1 MKKLLTLFTLLL
13 TVCSGAWA
21 GVITWNTADNFA
33 NDDASIANGKNA
45 TFTGDDE
52 ATVLTYTYSNGCKRL
67 KNNGGLSMNGK
78 SQYGN
83 SNNQRYFT
91 FKAPS
96 STGKVS
102 ITFAA
107 INGKTDGSSSQT
119 ADVTIYGG
127 TTVSYTVTTLNS
139 SLDSPTIYGLQAGT
153 SDVIITF
160 SAKCTI
166 KEIKWTD
173 VPVPTYTTV
182 YANDFAA
189 SPMGAATIAY
199 SAMSAVE
206 SDISNWIGWASSYTG
221 GYYATTSSGKATL
234 SFATPIELASN
245 GTDRGR
251 IRIYWGHTSNG
262 KALSLKVNGSS
273 VSFAP
278 TSIATTLYP
287 KMLNIAEYTIPD
299 ATETISSIEAAS
311 SSSSGLHLFRI
322 EVLSY
327 AAAPVTPTCATPN
340 ITVDNFN
347 FEHKG
352 YKVTITNKEGETLKV
367 STDGTN
373 YEEQESP
380 YVTYV
385 TTTTHYYAKA
395 QKASYDDSDVADL
408 NVENTFDG
416 AKKYIA
422 WVYTDD
428 YASKDNVYAKYHFN
442 NDPMVT
448 ALQTN
453 YNVVAVNYAADA
465 TPSDDLNNAD
475 LIVLT
480 EAVSGSAAM
489 TKAMKGFVGNVP
501 MINMKFFAY
510 TNENTR
516 WQWGTPANPGTAT
529 TKITPNSKLYKV
541 LNGVTFDGDDIS
553 LYSQIS
559 STKNAN
565 GIQTV
570 EWLAEPVNFVS
581 SNTDMAVT
589 DSKVSMHAGTKFF
602 GIGLSCDS
610 RSYYNENAF
619 TIIKNAAAMLI
630 AGEDLTTEVATV
642 PVTIGASGY
651 ASYCSS
657 YALDFTETGVTAY
670 TAKVEEEKVVL
681 TKVTDNIVP
690 ANEGVVLRGAQNDYD
705 IPVAT
710 TDDSFD
716 FSENQM
722 VGVVQRTQVVW
733 NVGGKYNYILQ
744 QGQFNMANGGYL
756 KANRAYLSTTYNVEA
771 QGGAKPLTI
780 VFNDEEQGEETD
792 GIKSVQGSGFTVNG
806 EAYNLSGQRVGAD
819 YKGLVIVNGKKYLR
833 K

>member
-21 GVITWNTADNFA
+21 NKGDILFSQSFDATGAGSVAYAANTARSYTTAAGKGLATIVGSEDNMFT
-33 NDDASIANGKNA
+33 SIQCG
-45 TFTGDDE
+45 
-52 ATVLTYTYSNGCKRL
+52 
-67 KNNGGLSMNGK
+67 GK
-78 SQYGN
+78 SNCGIGIN
-83 SNNQRYFT
+83 
-91 FKAPS
+91 S
-96 STGKVS
+96 STGGNSEDWTGKFGAYYNNTGAKWSIIRTSNLAETAPEAVK
-102 ITFAA
+102 ITFDALLA
-107 INGKTDGSSSQT
+107 VVDNGTSKQAVQFIVGSDFADGGYSYPENSKIYTGFGLLTGSSSSKKHAVCKMGSTTLVSSSEVIDYNTMKSFTWVINNTEDELTYKDPSGNDQT
-119 ADVTIYGG
+119 LGSQKWDLWIG
-127 TTVSYTVTTLNS
+127 TTRIVTGVSRTT
-139 SLDSPTIYGLQAGT
+139 T
-153 SDVIITF
+153 
-160 SAKCTI
+160 
-166 KEIKWTD
+166 
-173 VPVPTYTTV
+173 
-182 YANDFAA
+182 
-189 SPMGAATIAY
+189 
-199 SAMSAVE
+199 
-206 SDISNWIGWASSYTG
+206 
-221 GYYATTSSGKATL
+221 
-234 SFATPIELASN
+234 
-245 GTDRGR
+245 
-251 IRIYWGHTSNG
+251 
-262 KALSLKVNGSS
+262 GSS
-273 VSFAP
+273 AFSG
-278 TSIATTLYP
+278 
-287 KMLNIAEYTIPD
+287 
-299 ATETISSIEAAS
+299 SSIQNIFIGSTQGVKHEFHIDNIVVTDLTPS
-311 SSSSGLHLFRI
+311 
-322 EVLSY
+322 
-327 AAAPVTPTCATPN
+327 AAPATPTCATPT
-340 ITVDNFN
+340 ITVDNTFN

-352 YKVTITNKEGETLKV
+352 YAVTITNTEGETLKV
-367 STDGTN
+367 STDGET
-373 YEEQESP
+373 YTTQTSP
-380 YVTYV
+380 YVTYA
-385 TTTTHYYAKA
+385 TTTTHYYAKSV
-395 QKASYDDSDVADL
+395 KASYDDSEVADEI
-408 NVENTFDG
+408 VTNTFDG
-416 AKKYIA
+416 GKKYIA

-428 YASKDNVYAKYHFN
+428 YASKDDVNDKYHFN

-453 YNVVAVNYAADA
+453 YNVVAVNYAASA
-465 TPSDDLNNAD
+465 TPSNDLNNAD
-475 LIVLT
+475 LVVLT

-510 TNENTR
+510 TNENAR

-570 EWLAEPVNFVS
+570 EWLDEPVNFVS

-589 DSKVSMHAGTKFF
+589 NSKVSMHAGTKFF

-690 ANEGVVLRGAQNDYD
+690 ANEGVVLRGVQNDYN

-819 YKGLVIVNGKKYLR
+819 YKGLVIINGKKVIR

>member
-1 MKKLLTLFTLLL
+1 MKKLLTLFTLLCFA
-13 TVCSGAWA
+13 VSGAWA
-21 GVITWNTADNFA
+21 TSGAVLFTQGFGGVGAGSVAYAANTARSYTTAAGKGLATIVGTGDNMFTSIQCESKSNCGIGINSTGGNSEDWTGKFGAYFNNTGAKWSIIRTENFA
-33 NDDASIANGKNA
+33 STAPTAIKVTFDALLAVVDN
-45 TFTGDDE
+45 
-52 ATVLTYTYSNGCKRL
+52 
-67 KNNGGLSMNGK
+67 
-78 SQYGN
+78 GN
-83 SNNQRYFT
+83 SKQAVQFLVGNGFSDGSYSIPDVT
-91 FKAPS
+91 KIY
-96 STGKVS
+96 TGFGLL
-102 ITFAA
+102 T
-107 INGKTDGSSSQT
+107 GSSSSKKHAVCKVGSST
-119 ADVTIYGG
+119 LISSTEVIDYNTIKTFTWVINNTG
-127 TTVSYTVTTLNS
+127 S
-139 SLDSPTIYGLQAGT
+139 SLDYEDPKGNTQTLENNTWDLWVGETLIVDGTARASAGSNSFSGTSIQNLFIGSTAGVKHEFHIDNIVVTDLSPSLKCLDPTITKG
-153 SDVIITF
+153 D
-160 SAKCTI
+160 
-166 KEIKWTD
+166 
-173 VPVPTYTTV
+173 
-182 YANDFAA
+182 
-189 SPMGAATIAY
+189 
-199 SAMSAVE
+199 
-206 SDISNWIGWASSYTG
+206 
-221 GYYATTSSGKATL
+221 
-234 SFATPIELASN
+234 
-245 GTDRGR
+245 
-251 IRIYWGHTSNG
+251 
-262 KALSLKVNGSS
+262 
-273 VSFAP
+273 
-278 TSIATTLYP
+278 
-287 KMLNIAEYTIPD
+287 
-299 ATETISSIEAAS
+299 
-311 SSSSGLHLFRI
+311 
-322 EVLSY
+322 
-327 AAAPVTPTCATPN
+327 
-340 ITVDNFN
+340 FN

-352 YKVTITNKEGETLKV
+352 YMVTIENTQDGGTLKV

-373 YEEQESP
+373 YETQTSP
-380 YVTYV
+380 YVTYA
-385 TTTTHYYAKA
+385 TATTHYYAKSI
-395 QKASYDDSDVADL
+395 KDSYADSDVTDL
-408 NVENTFDG
+408 EVENTYNP

-422 WVYTDD
+422 WVFTDD
-428 YASKDNVYAKYHFN
+428 YTSKDDVNAKYHFN

-453 YNVVAVNYAADA
+453 YNVVAVNYAATA

-475 LIVLT
+475 LVVLT

-510 TNENTR
+510 TNEDTR
-516 WQWGTPANPGTAT
+516 WKWGTPANPGTAT

-541 LNGVTFDGDDIS
+541 LDGVVFDGNDVS
-553 LYSQIS
+553 LYSEIS
-559 STKNAN
+559 STSKAN
-565 GIQTV
+565 GVQTV
-570 EWLAEPVNFVS
+570 TWMSEPVDFVS

-589 DSKVSMHAGTKFF
+589 DSKVSMHSGTKFF

-690 ANEGVVLRGAQNDYD
+690 ANEGVVLRGAQNDYN

-744 QGQFNMANGGYL
+744 QGQFNKATDGYL
-756 KANRAYLSTTYNVEA
+756 KANRAYLSTTYNVDA
-771 QGGAKPLTI
+771 TGAKPLTI

-819 YKGLVIVNGKKYLR
+819 YKGLVIINGKKVIR

>member
-13 TVCSGAWA
+13 CVCSGAWGDPTQTYDLTGYTGSA
-21 GVITWNTADNFA
+21 
-33 NDDASIANGKNA
+33 IANNGCTALNGA
-45 TFTGDDE
+45 YVGRRGSTFTPNETYGL
-52 ATVLTYTYSNGCKRL
+52 ATGS
-67 KNNGGLSMNGK
+67 
-78 SQYGN
+78 GN
-83 SNNQRYFT
+83 IAAVFAVNQSSTITIILNNQQTSSKTGTIYLASVSESYYTNCTNGTLGSFPSTTGAQSVAVSVIKNGNAGENEYT
-91 FKAPS
+91 F
-96 STGKVS
+96 
-102 ITFAA
+102 
-107 INGKTDGSSSQT
+107 SSS
-119 ADVTIYGG
+119 VEEGKYI
-127 TTVSYTVTTLNS
+127 VWWS
-139 SLDSPTIYGLQAGT
+139 SGI
-153 SDVIITF
+153 
-160 SAKCTI
+160 
-166 KEIKWTD
+166 
-173 VPVPTYTTV
+173 
-182 YANDFAA
+182 
-189 SPMGAATIAY
+189 
-199 SAMSAVE
+199 
-206 SDISNWIGWASSYTG
+206 ASSIY
-221 GYYATTSSGKATL
+221 L
-234 SFATPIELASN
+234 S
-245 GTDRGR
+245 
-251 IRIYWGHTSNG
+251 
-262 KALSLKVNGSS
+262 
-273 VSFAP
+273 
-278 TSIATTLYP
+278 
-287 KMLNIAEYTIPD
+287 
-299 ATETISSIEAAS
+299 
-311 SSSSGLHLFRI
+311 RI
-322 EVLSY
+322 EVN
-327 AAAPVTPTCATPN
+327 AAAPTCTTPT
-340 ITVDNFN
+340 ITVDNTFN

-367 STDGTN
+367 STDGKT
-373 YEEQESP
+373 YATQTSP
-380 YVTYV
+380 YVTYA
-385 TTTTHYYAKA
+385 TTTTHYYAKSV
-395 QKASYDDSDVADL
+395 KASYVDSGVADE
-408 NVENTFDG
+408 NVTNTFDG
-416 AKKYIA
+416 EKKYIA
-422 WVYTDD
+422 WVFTDD
-428 YASKDNVYAKYHFN
+428 YASKDNVNAKYHFN

-480 EAVSGSAAM
+480 EAVSGSADM

-510 TNENTR
+510 TEDTR
-516 WQWGTPANPGTAT
+516 WEWGTPANPGTAT

-559 STKNAN
+559 TTSKAN
-565 GIQTV
+565 GVQTV
-570 EWLAEPVNFVS
+570 TWMSEPVNFVS

-589 DSKVSMHAGTKFF
+589 DSKVSMHSGTKFF

-630 AGEDLTTEVATV
+630 AGEDLTTEMATV
-642 PVTIGASGY
+642 PVTIGVSGY

-670 TAKVEEEKVVL
+670 TAKVEGEKVVL

-690 ANEGVVLRGAQNDYD
+690 ANEGVVLRGAQNDYN

-744 QGQFNMANGGYL
+744 QGQFNKANDGYL
-756 KANRAYLSTTYNVEA
+756 KANRAYLSTTYNVDA
-771 QGGAKPLTI
+771 PGAKPLTI
-780 VFNDEEQGEETD
+780 VFDGDEEGEETD

-819 YKGLVIVNGKKYLR
+819 YKGLVIINGKKVIR